1 MAATNE
7 TPPVSNNPESA
18 GRSKILT
25 WGKYFLLAI
34 IIAVQGVLAFSYVNK
49 NFEDIYL
56 TIYGSL
62 PDYTDYYPLSDIV
75 VNPANTNGQRFAV
88 VGMSLE
94 VKHTNDIPLI
104 QQRELQ
110 VRERLSTI
118 IAGKSVAQLTSLE
131 EREAMRLELTR
142 AINETIGTDSV
153 RNLYFTKYIMQ

>member
-1 MAATNE
+1 MAASTDS
-7 TPPVSNNPESA
+7 TIVSNAPNSG
-18 GRSKILT
+18 GRSKILA

-56 TIYGSL
+56 MIYGNF
-62 PDYTDYYPLSDIV
+62 PDYTDYYALSDII

-88 VGMSLE
+88 VGISLE
-94 VKHTNDIPLI
+94 LKHTNEIPLI
-104 QQRELQ
+104 QQRELR

-118 IAGKSVAQLTSLE
+118 IAGKTVAQLTSLE
-131 EREAMRLELTR
+131 EREAMREELTN
-142 AINETIGTDSV
+142 AINETIGADSV